1 VTAEKHPF
9 MTVTVHFA
17 LSENAHYSQKCPRF
31 MLLHTW
37 SSGLCRSERPKNA
50 LKCPVERGETCLNR
64 DA

>member
-1 VTAEKHPF
+1 

-31 MLLHTW
+31 TLLYTW

-50 LKCPVERGETCLNR
+50 LKYPMERGDMFKQRCMISHR
-64 DA
+64 PVS